1 MSVQVG
7 FTEFIQLSPA
17 YSLFDAPL
25 AAGELKLHVC
35 RDLRSHSS
43 IYNTIPCAFSV
54 GFRNADGVC
63 WRTR

>member
-43 IYNTIPCAFSV
+43 IYNTYSMRFFCRVFNAFFCRVS
-54 GFRNADGVC
+54 
-63 WRTR
+63 